1 MAPGYHVA
9 EPNSYL
15 VITGAGVKN
24 VMIRKKALVY
34 PFQKVTKISIT
45 PFDFSMSLQAMTVEK
60 LKFSLPAVFTIGPAD
75 NQEALEKYAVLLT
88 GDSDGR
94 ATVPASKGV
103 VSVAAGANHVSDIVK
118 GIIEGETR
126 GIVSTMTMEELFR
139 ERKVFKDKVIQQVQS
154 ELDQFGL
161 CIYNANVKELQDTPG
176 SEYFAFLSRKAH
188 EGALNQAKVDVAD
201 ARMRGE
207 VGEAEKQGKTK
218 QEVAK
223 IHAAT
228 AVLETERKGEKAT
241 ADAKLTDKE
250 IQIGKELNLARINA
264 KREAEARDAELNTAV
279 EKKRALMEL
288 ERLRATTVT
297 AAVIAKESSQQK
309 ADAEL
314 YTQEKQAEGAKF
326 SEMAEAEAAAFR
338 MLKDAEASNQ
348 AKERKADADFFVAKR
363 AAEAAFFR
371 AEREAEAQLITQQHE
386 AQGISA
392 MAKAY
397 GDMANVLGG
406 PAGLMQY
413 LMLQNGTYEKLAH
426 ANATAIQGLQP
437 KINVWNTGA
446 QGGDGGMADPLA
458 PIRNLFQALPPLLGT
473 IQDQTGMQPPSWL
486 AQMPQEQHMP
496 QQQQQQKQKEF
507 NHKVL
512 EGVNGTK

>member
-1 MAPGYHVA
+1 MSPGYHVA

-15 VITGAGVKN
+15 VITGAGVEK
-24 VMIRKKALVY
+24 VMIKKKALVY

-75 NQEALEKYAVLLT
+75 NLEALEKYAVLLT

-94 ATVPASKGV
+94 ATVPASKGT
-103 VSVAAGANHVSDIVK
+103 VSVAAGRNHVSDIVK

-139 ERKVFKDKVIQQVQS
+139 ERKVFKEKVIQQVQS

-228 AVLETERKGEKAT
+228 AVLETERKGEKAA

-250 IQIGKELNLARINA
+250 IHIGKELNLARINA

-297 AAVIAKESSQQK
+297 AAIIAKESSQQK
-309 ADAEL
+309 VDAEL
-314 YTQEKQAEGAKF
+314 YAQQKAAEGTKF
-326 SEMAEAEAAAFR
+326 AEIAEAEAAAFR
-338 MLKDAEASNQ
+338 LTKDAEASNQ
-348 AKERKADADFFVAKR
+348 AKELKADADFFVAKR
-363 AAEAAFFR
+363 AAEAEYYR
-371 AEREAEAQLITQQHE
+371 AEREAEARLLTQQRE
-386 AQGISA
+386 AEGISA

-406 PAGLMQY
+406 PSGLMQY
-413 LMLQNGTYEKLAH
+413 LMLQNNTYEKLAL
-426 ANATAIQGLQP
+426 ANANAIQGLQP

-446 QGGDGGMADPLA
+446 QGAEGMADPTA
-458 PIRNLFQALPPLLGT
+458 PIRNLFQALPPLLST
-473 IQDQTGMQPPSWL
+473 IHDQTGMQPPSWL
-486 AQMPQEQHMP
+486 AQMPQQGQGEYNP
-496 QQQQQQKQKEF
+496 
-507 NHKVL
+507 KVL
-512 EGVNGTK
+512 EVRNRASSEGTQSLS

>member
-1 MAPGYHVA
+1 MGMWYHVA

-15 VITGAGVKN
+15 VITGAGIEKVLIK
-24 VMIRKKALVY
+24 KKALVY
-34 PFQKVTKISIT
+34 PFQKVSKISIT
-45 PFDFSMSLQAMTVEK
+45 PFDFSMALQAMTVEK

-75 NQEALEKYAVLLT
+75 TPEALEKYAVLLT
-88 GDSDGR
+88 GESDGR
-94 ATVPASKGV
+94 PTAPAAKGA
-103 VSVAAGANHVSDIVK
+103 VAVASGSHVSDIVK

-126 GIVSTMTMEELFR
+126 SIVSTMTMEELFR

-223 IHAAT
+223 IHANT
-228 AVLETERKGEKAT
+228 AVLETERKAEKAA

-250 IQIGKELNLARINA
+250 IHIGKELNLARINA
-264 KREAEARDAELNTAV
+264 KREAERRDAELSTEV
-279 EKKRALMEL
+279 EKKKALMEL

-297 AAVIAKESSQQK
+297 QATIAKESSQQK

-314 YTQEKQAEGAKF
+314 YADMKNAEGKKYA
-326 SEMAEAEAAAFR
+326 EQADAEAHAFR
-338 MLKDAEASNQ
+338 KLKDAEANYQ
-348 AKERKADADFFVAKR
+348 AK
-363 AAEAAFFR
+363 
-371 AEREAEAQLITQQHE
+371 EREAEANFLVSKRSAEAEYYRREREAQAQLISQQRE
-386 AQGISA
+386 AEGLSA

-397 GDMANVLGG
+397 GDMAAVLGG
-406 PAGLMQY
+406 PQGLMQY
-413 LMLQNGTYEKLAH
+413 LMLQNDTYGRMAD
-426 ANATAIQGLQP
+426 ANAKAIHGLQP

-446 QGGDGGMADPLA
+446 AGGDSAMADPSA
-458 PIRNLFQALPPLLGT
+458 PIRNLFQSLPPLLST
-473 IQDQTGMQPPSWL
+473 IHDQTGMQPPSWL
-486 AQMPQEQHMP
+486 AQMPNNQE
-496 QQQQQQKQKEF
+496 
-507 NHKVL
+507 N
-512 EGVNGTK
+512 GVAAQEKLRHLRNGSE

>member
-1 MAPGYHVA
+1 MGLWYHVA

-15 VITGAGVKN
+15 VITGIGIEKVT
-24 VMIRKKALVY
+24 IRKKAFVY
-34 PFQKVTKISIT
+34 PFQKVSKISIT

-75 NQEALEKYAVLLT
+75 TLEALEKYAVLLT
-88 GDSDGR
+88 GESDGR
-94 ATVPASKGV
+94 ATQPASKGAV
-103 VSVAAGANHVSDIVK
+103 TVAAGRNHVQDIVK

-126 GIVSTMTMEELFR
+126 SIVSTMTMEELFR

-228 AVLETERKGEKAT
+228 AVLETERKGEKAL

-250 IQIGKELNLARINA
+250 IQIGKDLNLARINA
-264 KREAEARDAELNTAV
+264 KREAEARDAELNTEV
-279 EKKRALMEL
+279 EKKKAVMEL

-297 AAVIAKESSQQK
+297 QAIIAKESAQQK

-314 YTQEKQAEGAKF
+314 YSEQQTAEGRKF
-326 SEMAEAEAAAFR
+326 AEQAEAEASAFR
-338 MLKDAEASNQ
+338 LLKDAEANFMVTKQS
-348 AKERKADADFFVAKR
+348 ADASYYKK
-363 AAEAAFFR
+363 
-371 AEREAEAQLITQQHE
+371 EREAEAELIIQKKQAE
-386 AQGISA
+386 GLSS

-397 GDMANVLGG
+397 GDMASVLGG
-406 PAGLMQY
+406 PQGLMQY
-413 LMLQNGTYEKLAH
+413 LYLQNNTYERL
-426 ANATAIQGLQP
+426 ANANAQAIHGLQP

-446 QGGDGGMADPLA
+446 QGDGAADPTA
-458 PIRNLFQALPPLLGT
+458 PIRNLFQSLPPLLST
-473 IQDQTGMQPPSWL
+473 IHDQTGMQPPSWL
-486 AQMPQEQHMP
+486 AQMPQDE
-496 QQQQQQKQKEF
+496 KQRALQA
-507 NHKVL
+507 L
-512 EGVNGTK
+512 EARNGSVSSE

>member
-1 MAPGYHVA
+1 MGLWYHVA

-15 VITGAGVKN
+15 VITGPGIPTVEIK
-24 VMIRKKALVY
+24 KKAFVF
-34 PFQKVTKISIT
+34 PFQKVSKISIT

-75 NQEALEKYAVLLT
+75 SPQSLEKYAVLLT
-88 GDSDGR
+88 GESDGR
-94 ATVPASKGV
+94 PTAPAAKGTVT
-103 VSVAAGANHVSDIVK
+103 VAAGRNHVQDIVK

-126 GIVSTMTMEELFR
+126 SIVSTMTMEELFR
-139 ERKVFKDKVIQQVQS
+139 ERKVFKDKVITQVQS

-228 AVLETERKGEKAT
+228 AVLETERKAEKAA

-250 IQIGKELNLARINA
+250 IMIGKELNLARIDA
-264 KREAEARDAELNTAV
+264 KRAAERRDAELSTEV
-279 EKKRALMEL
+279 EKKKAAMEL

-297 AAVIAKESSQQK
+297 QATIAKESSQQK

-314 YTQEKQAEGAKF
+314 YKEQKEAEGKKF
-326 SEMAEAEAAAFR
+326 SEQQAAEAAAFR
-338 MLKDAEASNQ
+338 RLKDAEADYQ
-348 AKERKADADFFVAKR
+348 AKEREAEANYIVSKR
-363 AAEAAFFR
+363 AAEARYFQV
-371 AEREAEAQLITQQHE
+371 EREAQANLIRQQREAEGL
-386 AQGISA
+386 SA

-397 GDMANVLGG
+397 GDLANVLGG
-406 PAGLMQY
+406 PQGLMQY
-413 LMLQNGTYEKLAH
+413 LMLENGTYEKLAK
-426 ANATAIQGLQP
+426 ANGEAIRGLEP
-437 KINVWNTGA
+437 KINVWNTGT
-446 QGGDGGMADPLA
+446 QGDSIADPTA
-458 PIRNLFQALPPLLGT
+458 PIRNLFQSLPPLLST
-473 IQDQTGMQPPSWL
+473 IHDQTGMQPPTWL
-486 AQMPQEQHMP
+486 AQMPQE
-496 QQQQQQKQKEF
+496 
-507 NHKVL
+507 N
-512 EGVNGTK
+512 GVSSKRRELRNGSDVSS